1 MQPKRFRVTE
11 YLIFIMALAAVV
23 ALNACSSTS
32 EEPSAVLLP
41 GENDVLATVNGSKIS
56 AYDLQ
61 QAVRTS
67 LGQAAQGMLDEKG
80 KKSVL
85 ESLVAARAISQA
97 QEQNLSAAEKAALAK
112 QVTAYREQLLVKMYL
127 ARHTEKEPV
136 SRQMIADYYHRHGD
150 QFGAKTVKQYELIAS
165 RGAMADPL
173 RDRVLAALQ
182 NADRHKDWAA
192 WSKKLKQKGLPMVYK
207 SGNADP
213 AILTA
218 DLRRRIADLE
228 PGQPASLAFADGVI
242 SLARVTA
249 QKEIPPRPLDE
260 VSAQIRKMLL
270 PVQLKKAVR
279 QAADQVLKAAKV
291 EYMQRPTE
299 KANAAKA
306 KAPKG

>member
-1 MQPKRFRVTE
+1 MQPKPIRAVE
-11 YLIFIMALAAVV
+11 HLIFIMALAAMV
-23 ALNACSSTS
+23 ALNACSSAS
-32 EEPSAVLLP
+32 EDPSAVLLP
-41 GENDVLATVNGSKIS
+41 GEDDVLATVNGSKIS
-56 AYDLQ
+56 AYDLA

-67 LGQAAQGMLDEKG
+67 LGQADQGMLDEKG
-80 KKSVL
+80 RKSVL
-85 ESLVAARAISQA
+85 ESLVAARAISQVQA
-97 QEQNLSAAEKAALAK
+97 QDLSAAEKAALSK
-112 QVTAYREQLLVKMYL
+112 QVAAHREQLLVKMYL

-136 SRQMIADYYHRHGD
+136 SRQMVADYYNRHGD

-165 RGAMADPL
+165 QGAMADPL
-173 RDRVLAALQ
+173 RDQVLAALQ
-182 NADRHKDWAA
+182 KADRQKDWAA
-192 WSKKLKQKGLPMVYK
+192 WSKKLSQKGLPMVYK

-249 QKEIPPRPLDE
+249 QKEIPPRPLDQ
-260 VSAQIRKMLL
+260 VSARIRKMLL

-279 QAADQVLKAAKV
+279 QAADQVLKQARV
-291 EYMQRPTE
+291 EYTPE

-306 KAPKG
+306 KDAEG